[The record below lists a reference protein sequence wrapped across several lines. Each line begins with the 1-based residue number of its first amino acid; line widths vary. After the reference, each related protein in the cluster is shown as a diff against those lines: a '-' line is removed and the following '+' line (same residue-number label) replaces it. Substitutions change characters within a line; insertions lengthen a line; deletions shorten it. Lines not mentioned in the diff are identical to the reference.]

1 VTDSRTRRRLAVL
14 ATQLALV
21 TVVLTAW
28 TLVSMS
34 SSYWEFVLSSPSKV
48 AVQLWEW
55 AQDGTR
61 WLDVRTT
68 LTEAVLGY
76 LLGALAAIVVVS
88 ALAPSEWL
96 QRLTIPFISL
106 LQAIPFVVLAPLF
119 IVWFGIGLRSKV
131 YFVAALCFFLV
142 FVGLFEGLRSVD
154 RIYVNSVKTLGGG
167 PFELIR
173 HVYVPAVFAWFMA
186 SLRLA
191 SQLALLAAC
200 VAEYLGSQQGIG
212 FLISS
217 GQSTLNSTRVLSGVL
232 VIACV
237 AVIIDRVLFRIERR
251 FSSWRLF

>member
-1 VTDSRTRRRLAVL
+1 VTAYRTRRRIAVL
-14 ATQLALV
+14 ATQVALV
-21 TVVLTAW
+21 AVALAAW
-28 TLVSMS
+28 TLISVSS
-34 SSYWEFVLSSPSKV
+34 NYWEFVLSSPSKV
-48 AVQLWEW
+48 AKQLWAW

-61 WLDVRTT
+61 WADLQAT

-88 ALAPSEWL
+88 TLAPSEWL

-119 IVWFGIGLRSKV
+119 IVWFGIGLRGKV
-131 YFVAALCFFLV
+131 YFVASLCFFLI

-154 RIYVNSVKTLGGG
+154 RIYVNSVKTLGSG

-191 SQLALLAAC
+191 SQLALVSAC
-200 VAEYLGSQQGIG
+200 VAEYLGSNKGIG
-212 FLISS
+212 FLIST

-232 VIACV
+232 VIAFV